1 MPLDSV
7 IYSEPSPIN
16 SWGSQQNSPYPPI
29 HDSDYA
35 KTCQQHPASFQ
46 YPTLPILIERPTS
59 PHNTV
64 DRRWASLF
72 DPVSFSTCIPD
83 PHQPNPSP
91 HPPRIYLP
99 PDAVADSSSRHIKIY
114 VSIDFGAAYSSA
126 SYATSTSRE
135 VRQIPAS
142 PGSGHSFSKIPTCLV
157 YDDLGDIRAW
167 GVEAKDM
174 ILKKGWVRSEWFK
187 LWLDPNSA
195 PGSVLEF
202 RSFQPPKN
210 AMDVVADYLACLWAH
225 TKSQIHKENSP
236 CSLSH
241 AEVYLTVPSS
251 WDLHASLLLRGAAI
265 KAWLYYPCRS
275 RAQLMACYRGLVV
288 QAQSED
294 PYWQERLHIIPATE
308 ASVIHF
314 ALSPE
319 FKFQQDQVL
328 TICDAG
334 GATIDLATYYVLR
347 ALGSPEI
354 AEAVPRSGSYCGSL
368 FLDLRFRE
376 LVQAQ
381 KSAYQGPEDD
391 TKLFRFRCLHA
402 EDLHDAAV
410 GLDHGEL
417 VIPGD
422 VLRREVFGPVVEQI
436 LHSIA
441 SHLQA
446 SNLGSDVLLLVGGFS
461 TNDYLFRRITE
472 QFSSSVVSIIRPAR
486 GENAL
491 CHGGARFGIGSLVSS
506 IIQPQNLFRRVALPA
521 ERDDR
526 MMRPVY
532 ITNVAGRS
540 LCECRVEYIIRRGAS
555 FMKGG
560 RSELRLRK
568 HCSSRYDRTFEL
580 VLYTSSGNQK
590 RRYFDQEQGEEL
602 CLYRVDLGTY
612 PNFLEQVETSL
623 FGDFYVDFVLGFEM
637 DSAGRIM
644 ITLPLIQML
653 SN

>member
-1 MPLDSV
+1 M
-7 IYSEPSPIN
+7 
-16 SWGSQQNSPYPPI
+16 
-29 HDSDYA
+29 
-35 KTCQQHPASFQ
+35 
-46 YPTLPILIERPTS
+46 
-59 PHNTV
+59 
-64 DRRWASLF
+64 DR
-72 DPVSFSTCIPD
+72 
-83 PHQPNPSP
+83 
-91 HPPRIYLP
+91 
-99 PDAVADSSSRHIKIY
+99 
-114 VSIDFGAAYSSA
+114 
-126 SYATSTSRE
+126 
-135 VRQIPAS
+135 
-142 PGSGHSFSKIPTCLV
+142 
-157 YDDLGDIRAW
+157 
-167 GVEAKDM
+167 
-174 ILKKGWVRSEWFK
+174 
-187 LWLDPNSA
+187 
-195 PGSVLEF
+195 
-202 RSFQPPKN
+202 
-210 AMDVVADYLACLWAH
+210 
-225 TKSQIHKENSP
+225 
-236 CSLSH
+236 
-241 AEVYLTVPSS
+241 
-251 WDLHASLLLRGAAI
+251 
-265 KAWLYYPCRS
+265 
-275 RAQLMACYRGLVV
+275 
-288 QAQSED
+288 
-294 PYWQERLHIIPATE
+294 ATE

-334 GATIDLATYYVLR
+334 GATIDLATYYVLH
-347 ALGSPEI
+347 
-354 AEAVPRSGSYCGSL
+354 
-368 FLDLRFRE
+368 LRFRE
-376 LVQAQ
+376 LVQARLATHPAHLDEASLATLAGHSRDQ
-381 KSAYQGPEDD
+381 RNQP
-391 TKLFRFRCLHA
+391 TKALKTTRSYFDSDAFTLKICMNDIL
-402 EDLHDAAV
+402 DDAAV

-590 RRYFDQEQGEEL
+590 RRYSDQEQGEEL

-644 ITLPLIQML
+644 IALPLIQML